1 MAKFLIQDVF
11 NIMGRG
17 TILGGLVEEGM
28 LRTGMKADLEGKIVE
43 IKSIEVQNK
52 QLDQAETGIV
62 AGILLAYSTSDN
74 PIQEQRSWIEKLL
87 VKKDSLAET
96 IKKYRGTS
104 IDFN

>member
-11 NIMGRG
+11 SIEGRG
-17 TILGGLVEEGM
+17 TIPVGLIEEGT
-28 LRTGMKADLEGKIVE
+28 LRIGMKADLEGKIVE

-52 QLDQAETGIV
+52 QIDQAETGTN

-87 VKKDSLAET
+87 IKKDDLKEA